1 MPRNK
6 IKNETLP
13 VEVQIDIQA
22 QFDKL
27 MQFYDMSGLHMT
39 KDAFY
44 AVIRGDECLPEDV
57 TAVELAYANV
67 LSLDAMSSKE
77 LVIAAQANLNQEL
90 FDREPEMRRYL
101 QVLVG
106 KILFGGRRVV

>member
-1 MPRNK
+1 MARTK

-22 QFDKL
+22 EFDKL

-44 AVIRGDECLPEDV
+44 AVVRGDECLPSDV

-67 LSLDAMSSKE
+67 LQLDAMSNKE
-77 LVIAAQANLNQEL
+77 LVLSAQANLSQGIFE
-90 FDREPEMRRYL
+90 REPQLRRYL
-101 QVLVG
+101 QILVG
-106 KILFGGRRVV
+106 KILFS